1 MQRSETKPESYDLG
15 LFVVLTLH
23 GNVTSDARLVKWEIS
38 VSLSQYFHNFWGHQ
52 HLMLNFGQLTSKWK
66 NTNTNLS
73 LCVQMSEVQK
83 PSLKTAKKIFLH
95 FTKKCNKTKQV
106 NLPSFVSGEI
116 RSSGFSSK
124 DLRVIP
130 GRDCRADAI
139 FSGEASC
146 VLLGE
151 RSVRV
156 YQLTW
161 LRCVHVLR
169 PPVDHLWLRSF

>member
-1 MQRSETKPESYDLG
+1 M
-15 LFVVLTLH
+15 
-23 GNVTSDARLVKWEIS
+23 GNKCKSISIFSQLLRTSASDAE
-38 VSLSQYFHNFWGHQ
+38 FWTIDFKVEKHQ
-52 HLMLNFGQLTSKWK
+52 HELEPG
-66 NTNTNLS
+66 
-73 LCVQMSEVQK
+73 CVQMSEVQK

-156 YQLTW
+156 YQLT
-161 LRCVHVLR
+161 
-169 PPVDHLWLRSF
+169 